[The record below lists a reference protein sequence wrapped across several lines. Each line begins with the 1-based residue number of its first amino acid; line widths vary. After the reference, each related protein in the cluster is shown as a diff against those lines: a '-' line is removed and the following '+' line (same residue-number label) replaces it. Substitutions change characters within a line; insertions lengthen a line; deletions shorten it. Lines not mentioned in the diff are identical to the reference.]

1 MMEAGNREQSLTL
14 FLFKEFGGRLV
25 HKIDP
30 MSYDV
35 AQEQCMAAGWFHQV
49 TYRRVWALLKDTA
62 TAWSED
68 KVPRHGAA
76 LAYYTVFSIVPLLV
90 VVIAIIGLLFG
101 REATESYILDQIA
114 DVIGPQSAE
123 ALKDMLQRANQP
135 STGIVATV
143 TAIVTLLL
151 GASGVFGQLQD
162 SLNSIW
168 GVRPKEGRG
177 IWGIIKDRFIS
188 FSALLGTAFLL
199 LVSLVISAGLAAI
212 GQWFGGWLPA
222 PEVAL
227 HFLEFLL
234 SFALITGLFAMM
246 FKLLPDARVAWSDVW
261 IGAGLTALLFTVGKF
276 ALGLYLGKSDIGS
289 AYGAAGSLVILLVW
303 VYYSAQIVLFGAE
316 FTQVYASA
324 VGRQISPDEDAT
336 VANPK
341 KAQDHEQPVHEQPVV
356 APSFGTATYVPK
368 RVASDYSVDAEMP
381 RAEANRWIVV
391 AMLAWTVIQLF
402 VTPSRRSIF
411 HGDDPNKAL

>member
-1 MMEAGNREQSLTL
+1 
-14 FLFKEFGGRLV
+14 
-25 HKIDP
+25 
-30 MSYDV
+30 
-35 AQEQCMAAGWFHQV
+35 MAPGWFQQV
-49 TYRRVWALLKDTA
+49 MYRRVWALLKDTA

-114 DVIGPQSAE
+114 AVIGPQSAE
-123 ALKDMLQRANQP
+123 ALKEMLQRANQP

-143 TAIVTLLL
+143 TATVTLLL

-212 GQWFGGWLPA
+212 GQWFGGRLPA
-222 PEVAL
+222 PEVVL

-246 FKLLPDARVAWSDVW
+246 FKLLPDARVAWSNVW

-316 FTQVYASA
+316 FTQVYANA
-324 VGRQISPDEDAT
+324 VGRQISPDEDAM

-341 KAQDHEQPVHEQPVV
+341 KAQGHEQPVHEQPVV
-356 APSFGTATYVPK
+356 APPSFGTATYVPK
-368 RVASDYSVDAEMP
+368 RVASDYSMDAEMQ
-381 RAEANRWIVV
+381 RAGANRWIVV

-402 VTPSRRSIF
+402 VAPSGRSIF
-411 HGDDPNKAL
+411 HGNDPNKAL

>member
-1 MMEAGNREQSLTL
+1 M
-14 FLFKEFGGRLV
+14 
-25 HKIDP
+25 
-30 MSYDV
+30 
-35 AQEQCMAAGWFHQV
+35 
-49 TYRRVWALLKDTA
+49 
-62 TAWSED
+62 
-68 KVPRHGAA
+68 
-76 LAYYTVFSIVPLLV
+76 
-90 VVIAIIGLLFG
+90 
-101 REATESYILDQIA
+101 
-114 DVIGPQSAE
+114 
-123 ALKDMLQRANQP
+123 
-135 STGIVATV
+135 
-143 TAIVTLLL
+143 
-151 GASGVFGQLQD
+151 
-162 SLNSIW
+162 
-168 GVRPKEGRG
+168 
-177 IWGIIKDRFIS
+177 
-188 FSALLGTAFLL
+188 L

-222 PEVAL
+222 PEVLL

-289 AYGAAGSLVILLVW
+289 AYGAAGSLVILLVG

-316 FTQVYASA
+316 FTQAYANA

-341 KAQDHEQPVHEQPVV
+341 KAQGHGQPVHEQPVV
-356 APSFGTATYVPK
+356 APPSFSTATYVPK
-368 RVASDYSVDAEMP
+368 RVASDYSMDAEMP